1 MKIKFLPQNLNVEVE
16 QGKSVMEVA
25 RENNLSVSSSCNGMC
40 VCAECRIYIVDG
52 EENVLPPSTK
62 EVELIGGGH
71 FVDRR
76 RLSCQLFCFGDLT
89 VDLSEQLEREQE
101 QKEGGIKKQ
110 FLKKINKSSVE
121 DSSSL
126 GGVLLEQD
134 KDLQKMSTAE
144 MTEEDIL
151 SSESGNEDD
160 FYKANGNNNNTSSNR
175 RNKKRYRDRE
185 RRRNRNRNR
194 NRSHSRG

>member
-1 MKIKFLPQNLNVEVE
+1 MKIKFLPQNLNVELE

-25 RENNLSVSSSCNGMC
+25 RENNLPVSSSCNGMC

-71 FVDRR
+71 FMDRR

-89 VDLSEQLEREQE
+89 VDLSEQVEREK
-101 QKEGGIKKQ
+101 KEGGIKKQ
-110 FLKKINKSSVE
+110 FLKKINKNNID

-126 GGVLLEQD
+126 GGVLVEQN
-134 KDLQKMSTAE
+134 KDMQKMNFTDLI
-144 MTEEDIL
+144 EDDL
-151 SSESGNEDD
+151 FSESEQEDD
-160 FYKANGNNNNTSSNR
+160 FYKVNVNNKSSAERHRKFRSRND
-175 RNKKRYRDRE
+175 RNKNRKRK
-185 RRRNRNRNR
+185 R
-194 NRSHSRG
+194 NRSRG